1 MKRHLALL
9 VTTLILSI
17 GFIHLQTTEAKGQQI
32 PPPPIINGKIAFTSN
47 RDGNSEIYVMNPDG
61 SNQTN
66 LTNNSAEDVD
76 PSFSRD
82 GSKIVFS
89 SNRDGDYEIY
99 SMNAD
104 GSNLRQLTF
113 NSSADKDP
121 SFSPNGSKI
130 VFVSDRDGNSE
141 IYSMNADGT
150 IPMRLTVNSATDFN
164 PTYKPDGTK
173 IAFSSNRTETFQLY
187 LMEPDGNMQTQLTNS
202 SLGDYE
208 PSYSP
213 DSMKI
218 VFASWVYNPPP
229 QLGFGY
235 SLEIYVINENDAAN
249 RTRLTYSDFTNHS
262 HPSFSPDG
270 LKIAFDSTVPSQGKP
285 PGDIYKMDSD
295 GSNQL
300 RLTSSFNNYNP
311 SWGAQPC
318 TYSLDPTSQFI
329 PATGISGAIF
339 TVITQTGCSWSPV
352 VTPDSA
358 LWLTAS
364 QVGNQVIYNA
374 APNTL
379 PTDRIGRIIVADQ
392 VFTVFQEGMYPI
404 NGRVTDEITGA
415 GVPGVNI
422 TVDGVTPSQPVITN
436 SNGDYSF
443 PNLPRGT
450 YTVRPNLAN
459 RTFIPPATQVQ
470 ITNAPVNNVNF
481 TLVALRYNI
490 RGRVTNTL
498 NDPVANVGIRY
509 AGDSFT
515 TTNANGEYTISNI
528 LPGSYT
534 ITPFLNGATFTPG
547 SRNVQVSNADVN
559 NTDFTLNC
567 TYGLSGLSR
576 EVAPGGVQ
584 GSFTVTSLCR
594 WTASV
599 STSDSWI
606 QVTGSGNGNGT
617 VNYTVSE
624 NTATEGRVGRINVG
638 DQVFTISQSPSPA
651 NCLYSLSEP
660 NINVS
665 TTGGSS
671 AFTVRTTEGCQWNV
685 ISENPDW
692 IQPQTP
698 GGTRTDSVTF
708 NVLPGTT
715 RIGHIRVKGRIF
727 TVYQSNSDV
736 PPANDNFQNAEII
749 SSASGEV
756 IANNA
761 MATRQTGEP
770 QHAGQPGN
778 NSVWYKWVAPED
790 GTYSFTTSGSIP
802 NQSTGDFRLL
812 DTLLAIY
819 HDGFLNNLQIEAAND
834 DARVFDKGSNLT
846 FSAVAGRTYL
856 IAVDSKAGIASNT
869 GLIKLRWK
877 KVIRVYRFYALN
889 GNGYISTQ
897 EPTVKAFIVSGTQEI
912 PVPDPNA
919 VEKVAPGTFDV
930 YLPSD
935 TNTYRVKFT
944 AEGENSAVIWEP
956 AAYTFQNTT
965 APEPEP
971 LMITSGANTAAVPQD
986 TGTNVSRPVNS
997 NFNIIG
1003 HIRNLENTEGIGVIR
1018 KVEEG
1023 PLPVDEENCNTA
1035 YVPSVSAVQY
1045 VCGTLLDTK
1054 HVIAVYKTNI
1064 GFQPERRSFEILTQT
1079 IFPAHDPN
1087 PDASPNFN
1095 AFTQPTGNL
1104 FGVVK
1109 KASNNAPLGGAK
1121 VTLTRIGDTEAW
1133 QSTLTSTQSGNFT
1146 FPGIK
1151 AGVSYTLSGTL
1162 DGYTFAPITF
1172 SLPSG
1177 VDTRK
1182 DLLGEIPGN
1191 CISVPQNPFD
1201 FEVNGGRKSFVVTTS
1216 SPGCEWTATV
1226 DANSASW
1233 IRITSPT
1240 DSGPLRG
1247 VNTVTFSVDPNPGQ
1261 IERQGVIKINNQNI
1275 TVHQDGLVDCNFTLN
1290 REESFFPATG
1300 GIGSIVYNA
1309 DHQVCSRNVG
1319 GLISTTDNWI
1329 TLLPVEG
1336 NSIRFNVAPNSGTNT
1351 RAKVGV
1357 ITVGNARLVVIEA
1370 PQKVDLPVGFD
1381 FTTDKKADLSVYR
1394 PSTGT
1399 WYVLESQD
1407 NYTVNVIQWGTTT
1420 DKIVPGDYDGD
1431 GRLDYGLWR
1440 RVCNVANETRPCLL
1454 TLSSAD
1460 NTVRVSIWDRPDGI
1474 PVFGDWDAD
1483 KKTDIAI
1490 YNPGNSTWYI
1500 RKSTIPNQIDEVKF
1514 GTTGDIPVVG
1524 DFDGDREQDYAI
1536 FRPSTGDWWIR
1547 YHGTSVVTVTH
1558 FGLSGDIPTA
1568 ADFDGDGRYDIA
1580 VFRPSNGT
1588 WYMLRSALA
1597 EKLRD
1602 VNPTAGFRGAQFGA
1616 TGDIPVAS
1624 DMDGDGRA
1632 DIAVY
1637 RPSSGIWYILRS
1649 DGSYYALPFGIAGDK
1664 PIPSAFNNTP

>member
-1 MKRHLALL
+1 MKRHLSLL
-9 VTTLILSI
+9 VITLILSV
-17 GFIHLQTTEAKGQQI
+17 GFINLGTRHVEAQQT
-32 PPPPIINGKIAFTSN
+32 PPLPIANGKIAFTSY
-47 RDGNSEIYVMNPDG
+47 RDGNGEIYVMNPDG

-66 LTNNSAEDVD
+66 LTNNSAWDDV
-76 PSFSRD
+76 PSFSPD
-82 GSKIVFS
+82 GTKIVFS
-89 SNRDGDYEIY
+89 SNRDGNFEIY
-99 SMNAD
+99 VMNSD
-104 GSNLRQLTF
+104 GSNQTRLTN
-113 NSSADKDP
+113 NSAQDGNPFFSPDGTKIVFDSYRDGNFEIYVMNSDGSNQTRLTNNSAWDGNP
-121 SFSPNGSKI
+121 SFS
-130 VFVSDRDGNSE
+130 
-141 IYSMNADGT
+141 
-150 IPMRLTVNSATDFN
+150 
-164 PTYKPDGTK
+164 PDGTK
-173 IAFSSNRTETFQLY
+173 IAFDSTR
-187 LMEPDGNMQTQLTNS
+187 DGN
-202 SLGDYE
+202 
-208 PSYSP
+208 
-213 DSMKI
+213 
-218 VFASWVYNPPP
+218 W
-229 QLGFGY
+229 
-235 SLEIYVINENDAAN
+235 EIYVMNSDGSNQ
-249 RTRLTYSDFTNHS
+249 TRLTNNTESDYA
-262 HPSFSPDG
+262 PSFSPDG
-270 LKIAFDSTVPSQGKP
+270 TKIVFSSTRDGNYE
-285 PGDIYKMDSD
+285 IYVMNSD
-295 GSNQL
+295 GSNQT
-300 RLTSSFNNYNP
+300 RLTNNSAWDYAPSYSPDGSKIAFHSDRFNPIPFQLNPFGSISNIYVMNADGSNQIQLTTSGGYSP
-311 SWGAQPC
+311 SWGGQTC
-318 TYSLDPTSQFI
+318 TYSLDQNI
-329 PATGISGAIF
+329 RIVPATGIAGASF
-339 TVITQTGCSWSPV
+339 TVITQTGCPWSPIV
-352 VTPDSA
+352 SPDSA
-358 LWLTAS
+358 SWLAAFR
-364 QVGNQVIYNA
+364 VGNQVLFNV

-379 PTDRIGRIIVADQ
+379 PAQRTGIIFVADQ

-415 GVPGVNI
+415 GVSGVNI
-422 TVDGVTPSQPVITN
+422 TVDGVTTPQPVITN
-436 SNGDYSF
+436 ANGDYSF

-450 YTVRPNLAN
+450 YTVRPNLPN
-459 RTFIPPATQVQ
+459 RTFIPPSTQVQ
-470 ITNAPVNNVNF
+470 ITNVPVNNVNF
-481 TLVALRYNI
+481 TLVALRYSI

-498 NDPVANVGIRY
+498 NDPVANVAIVYGEKSVTMT
-509 AGDSFT
+509 DS
-515 TTNANGEYTISNI
+515 NGEYTISNI

-534 ITPFLNGATFTPG
+534 ITPFFNGATFTPG

-567 TYGLSGLSR
+567 TYGLSELSR
-576 EVAPGGVQ
+576 EVTPGGVQ
-584 GSFTVTSLCR
+584 GSFTVASLCR

-599 STSDSWI
+599 STSDNWI
-606 QVTGSGNGNGT
+606 QATGSGNGNGT

-624 NTATEGRVGRINVG
+624 NTSTEGRVGRINVG

-651 NCLYSLSEP
+651 NCLFSLSEP

-665 TTGGSS
+665 TTGTSS

-692 IQPQTP
+692 IQPQTT
-698 GGTRTDSVTF
+698 GGTRTGQVTF

-715 RIGHIRVKGRIF
+715 RIGHLRVKGRIF

-736 PPANDNFQNAEII
+736 PPANDNFETPEVI
-749 SSASGEV
+749 SSTSGEV

-761 MATRQTGEP
+761 RATRQAGEP

-802 NQSTGDFRLL
+802 NQSTAEVKLL

-819 HDGFLNNLQIEAAND
+819 QDGPLNNLQIEAAND

-846 FSAVAGRTYL
+846 FSAKAGRTYL

-869 GLIKLRWK
+869 GLIKLRWR
-877 KVIRVYRFYALN
+877 KVIRAYRFYALN

-897 EPTVKAFIVSGTQEI
+897 EPTVKAFIVNGNEEI
-912 PVPDPNA
+912 PVPVPYG

-944 AEGENSAVIWEP
+944 AEGENSAVVWQP
-956 AAYTFQNTT
+956 ASHTFQNTI
-965 APEPEP
+965 APDPEP
-971 LMITSGANTAAVPQD
+971 LMTTSTSNRAAVPQD
-986 TGTNVSRPVNS
+986 TGANVSRPVNS

-1003 HIRNLENTEGIGVIR
+1003 HIRNLNNTNELSVIR

-1023 PLPVDEENCNTA
+1023 PLPADEINCDSA
-1035 YVPSVSAVQY
+1035 YVPSGSVVQY

-1054 HVIAVYKTNI
+1054 HVIAVYKPNT
-1064 GFQPERRSFEILTQT
+1064 GFQPEKRSFEILTQT
-1079 IFPAHDPN
+1079 IFPAHEPN

-1095 AFTQPTGNL
+1095 AFTQPTGTL
-1104 FGVVK
+1104 HGYVRRRED
-1109 KASNNAPLGGAK
+1109 NAPLGGAK
-1121 VTLTRIGDTEAW
+1121 VTLTRNEPEVW
-1133 QSTLTSTQSGNFT
+1133 QSTITSTESGYFA

-1151 AGVSYTLSGTL
+1151 AGAGVSYTLSAEL
-1162 DGYTFAPITF
+1162 DGYTFAPIAIDV
-1172 SLPSG
+1172 LPSG
-1177 VDTRK
+1177 ASTRR
-1182 DLLGEIPGN
+1182 DLLGDIPGN
-1191 CISVPQNPFD
+1191 CIRVPQNPFN
-1201 FEVNGGRKSFVVTTS
+1201 FEVNGGRKSFVVTTN

-1226 DANSASW
+1226 DENSASW

-1247 VNTVTFSVDPNPGQ
+1247 VNTITFSVDPNPGQ
-1261 IERQGVIKINNQNI
+1261 FERQGVIKINNQNI

-1290 REESFFPATG
+1290 QEETYIPATG
-1300 GIGSIVYNA
+1300 GPGSVVFNSN
-1309 DHQVCSRNVG
+1309 HNVCTREVDR
-1319 GLISTTDNWI
+1319 LISTTNSWI
-1329 TLLPVEG
+1329 KNLRVAG
-1336 NSIRFNVAPNSGTNT
+1336 NNILFNVVPNTGTNT

-1357 ITVGNARLVVIEA
+1357 ITVGNTKLVVIEA
-1370 PQKVDLPVGFD
+1370 PQTVDLPVGFD

-1407 NYTVNVIQWGTTT
+1407 NYTVNVIQWGTPT

-1500 RKSTIPNQIDEVKF
+1500 RKSTSPNQIDEVKF
-1514 GTTGDIPVVG
+1514 GTTGDIPVAG
-1524 DFDGDREQDYAI
+1524 DFDGDREQDYTI
-1536 FRPSTGDWWIR
+1536 FRPYTGDWWIQNHR
-1547 YHGTSVVTVTH
+1547 TAVVTVTR

-1588 WYMLRSALA
+1588 WYMLRSALSQHIPF
-1597 EKLRD
+1597 EE
-1602 VNPTAGFRGAQFGA
+1602 NPTAGFRAVKFG
-1616 TGDIPVAS
+1616 TSGDIPVAS

-1632 DIAVY
+1632 EIAVY

-1649 DGSYYALPFGIAGDK
+1649 DGSYYAMPFGIAEDK
-1664 PIPSAFNNTP
+1664 PIPSAFINTP